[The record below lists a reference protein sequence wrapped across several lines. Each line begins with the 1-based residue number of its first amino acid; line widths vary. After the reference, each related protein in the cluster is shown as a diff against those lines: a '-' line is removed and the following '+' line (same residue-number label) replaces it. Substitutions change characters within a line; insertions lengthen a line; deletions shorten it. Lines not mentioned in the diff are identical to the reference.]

1 MFISPA
7 HAQAAA
13 GAQSGAQQGGAYAFF
28 VNMAPLFLL
37 FIAGWFL
44 LIRPQQ
50 KRAKALAA
58 MIEGVKK
65 NDQVITAGGI
75 VGKVTKVEDRFVEV
89 EIAPTTRI
97 RVVKATLAEVTSNT
111 AKPAND

>member
-1 MFISPA
+1 MFITPA
-7 HAQAAA
+7 HAQTAA
-13 GAQSGAQQGGAYAFF
+13 GAQQGGAAAFF
-28 VNMAPLFLL
+28 LNVAPLFFL

-58 MIEGVKK
+58 MIQATKK
-65 NDQVITAGGI
+65 GDAVITAGGI
-75 VGKVTKVEDRFVEV
+75 AGKVTRVEDRFVEV
-89 EIAPTTRI
+89 EIAPNTRI
-97 RVVKATLAEVTSNT
+97 KVVKATLAEVTSGT